1 MAVAGAG
8 GGGCEAS
15 GGTEVIILISDSGSD
30 EDRLERDPCAPVIKL
45 EKSENG
51 HDRDSPSLLQNG
63 HKLPIVPV
71 IKPELP
77 QADKLYNRTHYKVSP
92 MLQEMTEKAN
102 CALTK
107 FLELC
112 TPLMSRDDRG
122 VILKRVDVLVQQT
135 NLHYLASEQF
145 RGLVADLTRKVGADG
160 ANVYVHLKTLTDE
173 LRAYREKRPK
183 PKGTTAPSASTSG
196 DAAADRSGGAAA
208 NETTT
213 DNGGTTSANGEEVAE
228 DSGTAASNEG
238 DVKDLK
244 RQKQIRQLEKHLRK
258 LHRAIKKLRKKEVDW
273 DSEDDIN
280 SPYIMEDRYKKKFVK
295 VWWKLCE
302 LQGRRPLTGREDEK
316 KFRYSGSRYPE
327 INEGVCRMI
336 NSKKIFPDFTDIL
349 GLIKSHNEL
358 SSLGLQ
364 GPQMEQIAKEVFTDV
379 GQELQARRK
388 REELRLA
395 LLYLE
400 DEEEVPK
407 DPAEA
412 DPELR
417 ARLDENGK
425 LFSSRMDEVVQSFVN
440 RQLEQKLE
448 PREVQEED
456 CDQSPPPSPKN
467 EATEDEDEEEEE
479 EEEDEDLVNF
489 QDLSG
494 DENSPE
500 EDEEKDEKAEDPDAL
515 IGKADDKAVPP
526 PTQPCAGVVA
536 SCPEEAKPKVEAEV
550 IVIVSDDE
558 ALPPAKR
565 ART

>member
-1 MAVAGAG
+1 MSLSLRPQSVQ
-8 GGGCEAS
+8 
-15 GGTEVIILISDSGSD
+15 GTSVV
-30 EDRLERDPCAPVIKL
+30 P
-45 EKSENG
+45 
-51 HDRDSPSLLQNG
+51 PSAQ
-63 HKLPIVPV
+63 
-71 IKPELP
+71 
-77 QADKLYNRTHYKVSP
+77 
-92 MLQEMTEKAN
+92 
-102 CALTK
+102 

-412 DPELR
+412 DPNLR

-425 LFSSRMDEVVQSFVN
+425 LFSSRMDE
-440 RQLEQKLE
+440 
-448 PREVQEED
+448 PQERGHRRRGGRRRG
-456 CDQSPPPSPKN
+456 
-467 EATEDEDEEEEE
+467 EE

-536 SCPEEAKPKVEAEV
+536 PCPEEAKPKVEAEV

>member
-1 MAVAGAG
+1 
-8 GGGCEAS
+8 
-15 GGTEVIILISDSGSD
+15 
-30 EDRLERDPCAPVIKL
+30 
-45 EKSENG
+45 
-51 HDRDSPSLLQNG
+51 
-63 HKLPIVPV
+63 
-71 IKPELP
+71 
-77 QADKLYNRTHYKVSP
+77 

-145 RGLVADLTRKVGADG
+145 RGLVADLTCKVGADG

-183 PKGTTAPSASTSG
+183 PKGTSAPSASTSG
-196 DAAADRSGGAAA
+196 EAAANRSVADCSAADRSGDAAA
-208 NETTT
+208 DETTT
-213 DNGGTTSANGEEVAE
+213 DNGGTTSANGEEAAE
-228 DSGTAASNEG
+228 DSGTAASDEKS
-238 DVKDLK
+238 VEDLK

-258 LHRAIKKLRKKEVDW
+258 LHKAIGKLRKKEVDW

-280 SPYIMEDRYKKKFVK
+280 SPYIMEDRYKRKFVQ
-295 VWWKLCE
+295 VWRKLCE

-316 KFRYSGSRYPE
+316 KFHYSGSRYPE
-327 INEGVCRMI
+327 INEAVCRMI
-336 NSKKIFPDFTDIL
+336 NRKKIFPDFTDIL

-364 GPQMEQIAKEVFTDV
+364 GPQMEQIAKEVFTEV

-425 LFSSRMDEVVQSFVN
+425 LFCSRMDEVVQSFVN

-448 PREVQEED
+448 PKEVQEED

-467 EATEDEDEEEEE
+467 EATEEEEDEEEE
-479 EEEDEDLVNF
+479 EEEDEDLVNL

-494 DENSPE
+494 DENSPG
-500 EDEEKDEKAEDPDAL
+500 EDEEKDEKAQDPVAST
-515 IGKADDKAVPP
+515 GEADDNAVPP

-536 SCPEEAKPKVEAEV
+536 PCPEEAKPSVEAEV

-558 ALPPAKR
+558 ASPPAKK

>member
-1 MAVAGAG
+1 
-8 GGGCEAS
+8 
-15 GGTEVIILISDSGSD
+15 
-30 EDRLERDPCAPVIKL
+30 
-45 EKSENG
+45 
-51 HDRDSPSLLQNG
+51 
-63 HKLPIVPV
+63 
-71 IKPELP
+71 
-77 QADKLYNRTHYKVSP
+77 

-145 RGLVADLTRKVGADG
+145 RDLVADLARKVGADG

-183 PKGTTAPSASTSG
+183 PKGTSAPSASTSG
-196 DAAADRSGGAAA
+196 DAAADRSADAAA

-213 DNGGTTSANGEEVAE
+213 DNGGTTSANGEEAAE
-228 DSGTAASNEG
+228 DSGTAATDKGGVE
-238 DVKDLK
+238 DLK

-258 LHRAIKKLRKKEVDW
+258 LHKAIGKLRKKEVDW
-273 DSEDDIN
+273 DSEDDNN
-280 SPYIMEDRYKKKFVK
+280 SPYIMEDRYKRKFVQ
-295 VWWKLCE
+295 VWRKLCE
-302 LQGRRPLTGREDEK
+302 LQGRRPHTGREDEK
-316 KFRYSGSRYPE
+316 RFHYAGSRYPE
-327 INEGVCRMI
+327 INEAVCRMI
-336 NSKKIFPDFTDIL
+336 NRKKIFPDFTDIL
-349 GLIKSHNEL
+349 GLIKSQNEL

-364 GPQMEQIAKEVFTDV
+364 GPQMEQIAKEVFMEV

-407 DPAEA
+407 DPAEQ

-425 LFSSRMDEVVQSFVN
+425 LFCSRMDEVVQSFVN

-467 EATEDEDEEEEE
+467 EATGDEEDEEEEE
-479 EEEDEDLVNF
+479 EEEVEDEDLVNF
-489 QDLSG
+489 QDLLSG
-494 DENSPE
+494 DENSPGE
-500 EDEEKDEKAEDPDAL
+500 GEEKDEKAEDPDAST
-515 IGKADDKAVPP
+515 GEADGNAVPP

-536 SCPEEAKPKVEAEV
+536 PCPEEAKSSVKAEV

-558 ALPPAKR
+558 ASPPAKK

>member
-1 MAVAGAG
+1 MKA
-8 GGGCEAS
+8 
-15 GGTEVIILISDSGSD
+15 
-30 EDRLERDPCAPVIKL
+30 
-45 EKSENG
+45 KSENG

-467 EATEDEDEEEEE
+467 EATEDEEDEEEEE

-515 IGKADDKAVPP
+515 IGKTDDKTVAP

-565 ART
+565 AKT